1 MKLMNQIEAILA
13 KYGLAEEA
21 TTDQPQEEV
30 VEKKLEDGTIVKSKG
45 GFEEGAEIYVENEE
59 AEAIPL
65 PTGEY
70 ETEGGE
76 KIQVEEGK
84 IVKVEGAEG
93 EEEEKPEEEKTE
105 EAPAEEA
112 PAEEKT
118 EEAPAEEKKEE
129 APAEAKE
136 GEGEAKEDE
145 EEEDKEEAKKQK
157 YSKQLYSRQ
166 EVKELV
172 RSAIKEIQR
181 EHRHELQAMK
191 KQMRLRKER
200 DNKRTSNEVRRVA
213 LRNKQKE
220 EPTSAYEPVSM
231 KSAYKIFNQ
240 YK

>member
-1 MKLMNQIEAILA
+1 MNQIEAILA

-21 TTDQPQEEV
+21 TDQPQEEV

-112 PAEEKT
+112 PAEE
-118 EEAPAEEKKEE
+118 APAEEKKEE

-145 EEEDKEEAKKQK
+145 EEEEDKEEAKKEK

-166 EVKELV
+166 EVKALV

-200 DNKRTSNEVRRVA
+200 DNKRSSNEVRRVA
-213 LRNKQKE
+213 LRNKEKQ

-231 KSAYKIFNQ
+231 KSAYTIFNQ

>member
-1 MKLMNQIEAILA
+1 MNQIEAILA

-70 ETEGGE
+70 ETESGE

-112 PAEEKT
+112 PAEE
-118 EEAPAEEKKEE
+118 APAEEKKEE

-145 EEEDKEEAKKQK
+145 EEEEDKEEAKKAK
-157 YSKQLYSRQ
+157 YRKQLYSRQ
-166 EVKELV
+166 EVKALV

-213 LRNKQKE
+213 LRNKDKK

-231 KSAYKIFNQ
+231 KSAYTIFNQ